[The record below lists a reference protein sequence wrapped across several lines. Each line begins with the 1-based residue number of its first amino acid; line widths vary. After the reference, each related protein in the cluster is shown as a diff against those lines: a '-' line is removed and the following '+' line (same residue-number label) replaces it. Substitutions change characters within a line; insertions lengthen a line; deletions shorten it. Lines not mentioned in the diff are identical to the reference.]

1 MEKLNILLAASEVV
15 PFAKS
20 GGLAD
25 VSGALPKALKN
36 LGHDIRVV
44 MPRYYVVDKEKYNLK
59 NNDLAR
65 LFKPIERSFG
75 IIVNDDEIA
84 NIICIIKKL

>member
-1 MEKLNILLAASEVV
+1 MKKLNILLAASEVV

-25 VSGALPKALKN
+25 VSGALPKALKD

-59 NNDLAR
+59 LLEGALSVHMEVWVKCGP
-65 LFKPIERSFG
+65 LFMR
-75 IIVNDDEIA
+75 VNYHKVMYLFI
-84 NIICIIKKL
+84 L

>member
-59 NNDLAR
+59 LLEGA
-65 LFKPIERSFG
+65 L
-75 IIVNDDEIA
+75 
-84 NIICIIKKL
+84 